1 MISLGTNFYPGVY
14 DTYNMRM
21 EELFAVAALV
31 VFLVACLL
39 IRKEGTLCDAKDD
52 LKFDEIIAY
61 YSSILVIVA
70 LMIGSFY
77 FRVSA
82 NNTLPQIEGT
92 VASIGETTQVY
103 SSYSKIPDKQTKVTL
118 DDGTEFYVL
127 SSIDEEDFSLPAGTR
142 ALFKC
147 DGNKLESVEK
157 CIFVKKVER

>member
-1 MISLGTNFYPGVY
+1 MISLGTTFYPGVY

-21 EELFAVAALV
+21 EKLFACVALIVFFVAFLLV
-31 VFLVACLL
+31 
-39 IRKEGTLCDAKDD
+39 RKAGTLFDTKDD
-52 LKFDEIIAY
+52 LTFDEVIAFF
-61 YSSILVIVA
+61 SSVLVMLALIV
-70 LMIGSFY
+70 GSLY
-77 FRVSA
+77 FRVSE
-82 NNTLPQIEGT
+82 NNTLPQVEGT
-92 VASIGETTQVY
+92 IASIGETTQVY

-147 DGNKLESVEK
+147 DGNKLESVNK

>member
-1 MISLGTNFYPGVY
+1 MISLGTNFYPGVH

-21 EELFAVAALV
+21 EALFAVAALV
-31 VFLVACLL
+31 VFFVAFLL

-52 LKFDEIIAY
+52 LTFEEITAF

-77 FRVSA
+77 FRFSA
-82 NNTLPQIEGT
+82 NNTLPQVEGT
-92 VASIGETTQVY
+92 IASIGETTQ
-103 SSYSKIPDKQTKVTL
+103 SHGRHSLFDKETEITL
-118 DDGTEFYVL
+118 DDGTKFSVL
-127 SSIDEEDFSLPAGTR
+127 STIDKEDFSLPAGTR

-147 DGNKLESVEK
+147 DGNKLESVNK

>member
-31 VFLVACLL
+31 VFFVACLL
-39 IRKEGTLCDAKDD
+39 IRKKGTLCDAKDD
-52 LKFDEIIAY
+52 LTFDEIIAY

-70 LMIGSFY
+70 LIIGAGY
-77 FRVSA
+77 FKASA
-82 NNTLPQIEGT
+82 NNTLSQVEGT
-92 VASIGETTQVY
+92 IASIGETTQVY

-127 SSIDEEDFSLPAGTR
+127 SSIDKEDFSLPAGTR
-142 ALFKC
+142 ALFEC
-147 DGNKLESVEK
+147 DGDKLERVEK
-157 CIFVKKVER
+157 CIFVKTIEH

>member
-1 MISLGTNFYPGVY
+1 MISLGTNFYPGVH

-21 EELFAVAALV
+21 EALFAVAALV
-31 VFLVACLL
+31 VFFVAFLL

-52 LKFDEIIAY
+52 LTFEEITAF

-77 FRVSA
+77 FRFSA
-82 NNTLPQIEGT
+82 NNTLPQVEGT
-92 VASIGETTQVY
+92 IASIGETTQVY

-118 DDGTEFYVL
+118 DDGTKFSVL
-127 SSIDEEDFSLPAGTR
+127 STFDKEDFSLPAGTR

-147 DGNKLESVEK
+147 DGNKLESVNK
-157 CIFVKKVER
+157 CIFVKKVKR